1 MSDGLTAVYQF
12 ETSINIANATSSG
25 GDGDPGGRVSYVG
38 LSGGFGT
45 LTAGHLWSASFNNVG
60 VIVDNSIWNGATEV
74 TARTSN
80 TVSYAA
86 SAGNASFQVDLSAN
100 NGWGEGSVMAK
111 PAVGNTP
118 AVMAQAEDKDI
129 DASQIGATLQ
139 LSENAK
145 IAFAHINYD
154 QNENM
159 DQERKQSVIAGQYT
173 VGGMTMYL
181 GFGQTKSENGMAA
194 DDTAVAERKDKTTYF
209 GVHGGVGDTGL
220 YYLFQV
226 RNKKASGELGDGS
239 ALTDGNVQ
247 DITGLGSGQVSK
259 YNPWFFSLRRNLG
272 GNTTV
277 ALEHVNHDQDNVK
290 SDTFLFL
297 KVDF

>member
-111 PAVGNTP
+111 PAVG
-118 AVMAQAEDKDI
+118 V
-129 DASQIGATLQ
+129 
-139 LSENAK
+139 
-145 IAFAHINYD
+145 YC
-154 QNENM
+154 
-159 DQERKQSVIAGQYT
+159 
-173 VGGMTMYL
+173 
-181 GFGQTKSENGMAA
+181 
-194 DDTAVAERKDKTTYF
+194 
-209 GVHGGVGDTGL
+209 HG
-220 YYLFQV
+220 
-226 RNKKASGELGDGS
+226 
-239 ALTDGNVQ
+239 
-247 DITGLGSGQVSK
+247 
-259 YNPWFFSLRRNLG
+259 
-272 GNTTV
+272 
-277 ALEHVNHDQDNVK
+277 
-290 SDTFLFL
+290 
-297 KVDF
+297 

>member
-12 ETSINIANATSSG
+12 ETSIDITNATSSG
-25 GDGDPGGRVSYVG
+25 EDPGGRVSYVG

-45 LTAGHLWSASFNNVG
+45 LSAGHLWSASFNNVG
-60 VIVDNSIWNGATEV
+60 VILDNSIWNGTTEV
-74 TARTSN
+74 TGRTSN

-100 NGWGEGSVMAK
+100 NGEGVGSTAAMGE
-111 PAVGNTP
+111 TP
-118 AVMAQAEDKDI
+118 AMAEDKDI

-154 QNENM
+154 ENENM
-159 DQERKQSVIAGQYT
+159 EQERKQSVIAGQYT

-181 GFGQTKSENGMAA
+181 GFGQTNSENGMAA
-194 DDTAVAERKDKTTYF
+194 NATTVAERKDKTTYF

-226 RNKKASGELGDGS
+226 RNKKASGEMGDGS
-239 ALTDGNVQ
+239 TLTDDNAPPM
-247 DITGLGSGQVSK
+247 GLGSGQVSK

-277 ALEHVNHDQDNVK
+277 AVEHVNHDQDNVK
-290 SDTFLFL
+290 SDTILFL